1 MGHGHDAGHVVLLQ
15 TVLLLAEVAHQVAAL
30 RIVLGQDIEE
40 EWLHVVVERLVIE
53 EEFDEETEVL
63 TVDLVGVA
71 VHLEHGHPVLAVYLD
86 PGRVPPRTLL
96 QVALEDGPRLHVLE
110 TELAEEE
117 LGQPRVLLGVG
128 ARVPRADVKLPELN
142 HLRGSHIHTSRTGT
156 LQIG

>member
-1 MGHGHDAGHVVLLQ
+1 MVAVWLAFTEHVK
-15 TVLLLAEVAHQVAAL
+15 
-30 RIVLGQDIEE
+30 IEGINFIPN
-40 EWLHVVVERLVIE
+40 VLVIKE
-53 EEFDEETEVL
+53 ELDEETEVL
-63 TVDLVGVA
+63 TIDLVGVA
-71 VHLEHGHPVLAVYLD
+71 VHLEHGHAVLAVYLD

-117 LGQPRVLLGVG
+117 LGQPRVLLRVG